1 MFVFFIDQVT
11 MVFKKETAKS
21 DSLLNLT
28 KSLRAALEGDGILQ
42 LLFKEIRL
50 LASNEEGAYK
60 LEQIL
65 FDHEGQ
71 LKEVVLDGKHYR

>member
-1 MFVFFIDQVT
+1 

-21 DSLLNLT
+21 EALLNLT
-28 KSLRAALEGDGILQ
+28 KSLREALEGDGVLH
-42 LLFKEIRL
+42 LLFEEIKL
-50 LASNEEGAYK
+50 LASNEEGLYK